1 MSSESNPPNASDSQ
15 NDEELPPSLPS
26 STLCYAFEQLAAGA
40 VVVEITFDGQV
51 YLLRKTRNG
60 KLILT
65 K

>member
-1 MSSESNPPNASDSQ
+1 MTKSSDPDIPEPSGTEVKPV
-15 NDEELPPSLPS
+15 SLPS
-26 STLCYAFEQLAAGA
+26 STLCYAFEQLANGA
-40 VVVEITFDGQV
+40 VVVEITFDGQI